1 MVEQDDRHMG
11 GEAAARELTPEAF
24 DGAFRDVPIWGA
36 KQIASIA
43 GVSPETVRRSWAKDP
58 ASPVRRIGGRL
69 VVFAGEL
76 QRWLRGAA

>member
-1 MVEQDDRHMG
+1 MVEQAGRQ
-11 GEAAARELTPEAF
+11 EREVGSAHDLTPEHF
-24 DGAFRDVPIWGA
+24 DKVFRDIPIWGA
-36 KQIASIA
+36 KQIASVA